1 MAARRRP
8 RKSPQGQLE
17 DDLLKNQRW
26 SGLKEQQRLQALLG
40 DSAGTEALAQLEQRR
55 QQGEKLLRNNC
66 RQHLDGLRIMVTI
79 G

>member
-26 SGLKEQQRLQALLG
+26 SGLKEQQRLQALRHTPQQNAADQEACRALVQG
-40 DSAGTEALAQLEQRR
+40 GWGTDAEYVAWLELCGQ
-55 QQGEKLLRNNC
+55 K
-66 RQHLDGLRIMVTI
+66 
-79 G
+79 